1 MAATGIAA
9 AVTAERIARSGSVSP
24 GFFKKPFGY
33 SVIQQRP
40 GALPKTSRTVRNAF
54 IPFEDAIDG
63 DAVFVPGSALGMIIV
78 QLGHETVESARESSF
93 RGPAPLK
100 FFPQFPEFSGLVR
113 GQHSK
118 QPVVRGPLTIGL
130 VRRPCRIVEIRVP
143 CIDLYDVVNQHHL
156 HNT

>member
-9 AVTAERIARSGSVSP
+9 AVTAERIARLWSVSP

-78 QLGHETVESARESSF
+78 QLGHETVESPSCTIIIPRADPGTNTASPSIASSN
-93 RGPAPLK
+93 GMNN
-100 FFPQFPEFSGLVR
+100 
-113 GQHSK
+113 
-118 QPVVRGPLTIGL
+118 
-130 VRRPCRIVEIRVP
+130 C
-143 CIDLYDVVNQHHL
+143 
-156 HNT
+156 